1 MRTVD
6 YVIDA
11 YGNLKS
17 RSRGATDPPLAGFE
31 FDFTVDAATNRITAD
46 AEAAGLAWSYDL
58 NGNAVRFKG
67 QAGQQV
73 SALWD
78 ARNRMTGFVEGDVT
92 QGVPP
97 AEWYADDADGYRWLR
112 MGKDG
117 KAQLTLRDVQGTAL
131 ADYIEG
137 SGPAG
142 PQLIRHLI
150 PALGRIIA
158 ERRPA
163 GTPPTLTSSS
173 TANSGGSF
181 PLTVTDGYAAPSYEV
196 DISARSGFRNHLS
209 GVTLDAQHGFLV
221 PETAL
226 SPGETNMVRIR
237 AAGAEPTGYSAP
249 VALLYDPSVGPS
261 SSNQVRALTAS
272 RSGTNIVIRWALGQS
287 NGKRFNVRFQREDT
301 GATYLL
307 TPTPLSASTRS
318 LTLAAQSLSQPC
330 VLYLLSQEETG
341 SAPGLGNPAGA
352 SNQQGMDDPC
362 GPGGGGSPPP
372 PPPSTPQYTTWYHH
386 HDHLGS
392 LRMVTDSAGIK
403 VAGYD
408 YYPYGTR
415 MEDGSNGSSDGDSD
429 RRYTG
434 HERDLDTGLDY
445 MVARYYGPMLA
456 RFLSTDA
463 GDDTYLDAPQ
473 SWNKYVYVRDNPVNA
488 NDPDGEIANWIVG
501 GAIGAVV
508 GGVGEAIRQGV
519 AGEDLNSTKHWSG
532 GCRGARFG
540 RRAGGTFGASLIA
553 EGGVFGAV
561 AVGAASN
568 PDHS

>member
-1 MRTVD
+1 MRRIAACSARVRVGGQRFDGRGNITSISQPQYVNGSLTRTDIQRFGYDRIDRVSHAEVIAGAQGGTAMRTVD

-58 NGNAVRFKG
+58 NGNAIRFKG

-97 AEWYADDADGYRWLR
+97 AEWYAYDADGYRWLR

-117 KAQLTLRDVQGTAL
+117 KAQLTVRDAQGTAL
-131 ADYIEG
+131 ADYIESSG
-137 SGPAG
+137 SAG
-142 PQLIRHLI
+142 PQLVRHLI

-173 TANSGGSF
+173 TANSGSSF
-181 PLTVTDGYAAPSYEV
+181 PLTVTGGYATPSYEV

-209 GVTLDAQHGFLV
+209 GVTLDPQHGFLV

-249 VALLYDPSVGPS
+249 VALLYDPSVGPC

-272 RSGTNIVIRWALGQS
+272 RSGTNIVIRWALGQA
-287 NGKRFNVRFQREDT
+287 NGKRFIVRFQREDT

-307 TPTPLSASTRS
+307 TPTPL
-318 LTLAAQSLSQPC
+318 
-330 VLYLLSQEETG
+330 
-341 SAPGLGNPAGA
+341 
-352 SNQQGMDDPC
+352 
-362 GPGGGGSPPP
+362 
-372 PPPSTPQYTTWYHH
+372 
-386 HDHLGS
+386 
-392 LRMVTDSAGIK
+392 
-403 VAGYD
+403 
-408 YYPYGTR
+408 
-415 MEDGSNGSSDGDSD
+415 
-429 RRYTG
+429 
-434 HERDLDTGLDY
+434 
-445 MVARYYGPMLA
+445 
-456 RFLSTDA
+456 
-463 GDDTYLDAPQ
+463 
-473 SWNKYVYVRDNPVNA
+473 
-488 NDPDGEIANWIVG
+488 
-501 GAIGAVV
+501 
-508 GGVGEAIRQGV
+508 
-519 AGEDLNSTKHWSG
+519 
-532 GCRGARFG
+532 CR
-540 RRAGGTFGASLIA
+540 
-553 EGGVFGAV
+553 EYAV
-561 AVGAASN
+561 AHPRRPVAQRALRGST
-568 PDHS
+568 